1 MSVPQQTEQALRNH
15 LDSNQAGRER
25 MCLALLQLDNRFSLV
40 EPRRPKGGPD
50 GGRDIQAIYE
60 GQHVAYGAVGF
71 KNSANDSPEQKREI
85 KEKFIADLDAA
96 LIAKP
101 DLHVFVFFT
110 NVDLTPSEQD
120 DFQRDARLR
129 GITNI
134 QIFYRELIRILLD
147 SPRGLAVRF
156 QYLDIDLSHAEQT
169 AFFNE
174 FGTELQ
180 ALVTRKF
187 DTVDRVLHRL
197 EFLQDLTREL
207 IWLSAVVRFDKVY
220 SVSEL
225 GHFRIVMQFKPL
237 RRRRQRLGCWIAL
250 RDSHV
255 MWWGGEIS
263 MMGFRSLAGID
274 DREPP
279 LLDSQLNYQE
289 LETDFLQVGSEVPTD
304 FPIGSMGEL
313 DQTELQ
319 LYCNE
324 SLVDKIARIEVCA
337 NTYRV
342 ASVNRND
349 LGEIFGW
356 PSYYWPLPLTETELA
371 SRWVALNIKPDQE
384 RSMYQKWVIDF
395 HLQTPERV
403 L

>member
-220 SVSEL
+220 
-225 GHFRIVMQFKPL
+225 
-237 RRRRQRLGCWIAL
+237 
-250 RDSHV
+250 
-255 MWWGGEIS
+255 
-263 MMGFRSLAGID
+263 
-274 DREPP
+274 
-279 LLDSQLNYQE
+279 
-289 LETDFLQVGSEVPTD
+289 
-304 FPIGSMGEL
+304 
-313 DQTELQ
+313 
-319 LYCNE
+319 
-324 SLVDKIARIEVCA
+324 
-337 NTYRV
+337 
-342 ASVNRND
+342 
-349 LGEIFGW
+349 
-356 PSYYWPLPLTETELA
+356 
-371 SRWVALNIKPDQE
+371 
-384 RSMYQKWVIDF
+384 
-395 HLQTPERV
+395 
-403 L
+403 